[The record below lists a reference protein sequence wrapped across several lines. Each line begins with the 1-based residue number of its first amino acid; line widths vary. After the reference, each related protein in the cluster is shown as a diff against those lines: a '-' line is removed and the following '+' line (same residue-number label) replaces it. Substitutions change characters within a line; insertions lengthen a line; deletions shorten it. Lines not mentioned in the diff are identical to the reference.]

1 MSRVSTRVR
10 ESEYD
15 VAIAVFGHGLDLSIY
30 PDISARQ
37 FGGTTAN
44 YQAETVPNGFCWVT
58 GMIPGESAN
67 VWGHVDRLFNL
78 FKDPQYA
85 RLFLNPETNADSLRQ
100 TFPQDTEQQ
109 VHIHPER
116 TNVNKFS
123 ITPFLAGENDE
134 NAGHWVVKSG
144 IYQFPI
150 PADERFTVKAQDA
163 DPNELLTGRKIRQIY
178 SSSLYPTVAD
188 FVDETGADETK
199 IGLIGTVEYDAFNER
214 ADASFTLTNESIYAF
229 CGRQFPGQR
238 VVIYNFTCRE
248 DPAEY
253 LGMVLTRSRL
263 AAAVAIRI
271 RQGQDQIALFGK
283 DSSEGIP
290 LNEFG
295 RYDPQEL
302 DNITGDAAPAARRRR
317 LAANKLIREQGVS
330 PDSTVEGIQKGKNGR
345 WFTKLC
351 MIATGICSLV
361 AIGVGVVLS
370 RRPGASL
377 HLLGGKTRHR
387 NPKGK
392 KGKKGKKFRK
402 TRKN

>member
-1 MSRVSTRVR
+1 M
-10 ESEYD
+10 
-15 VAIAVFGHGLDLSIY
+15 
-30 PDISARQ
+30 
-37 FGGTTAN
+37 
-44 YQAETVPNGFCWVT
+44 
-58 GMIPGESAN
+58 
-67 VWGHVDRLFNL
+67 
-78 FKDPQYA
+78 
-85 RLFLNPETNADSLRQ
+85 
-100 TFPQDTEQQ
+100 
-109 VHIHPER
+109 
-116 TNVNKFS
+116 
-123 ITPFLAGENDE
+123 
-134 NAGHWVVKSG
+134 
-144 IYQFPI
+144 
-150 PADERFTVKAQDA
+150 
-163 DPNELLTGRKIRQIY
+163 
-178 SSSLYPTVAD
+178 YPTVAD

-229 CGRQFPGQR
+229 CRTRFPGQR

-330 PDSTVEGIQKGKNGR
+330 PDSTIEGIQKGKNGR